1 MSRPTDT
8 FRGARLAFDL
18 AAEQLT
24 QPDLFGDAPPTEFWL
39 AIREAARAQLDEC
52 NALAYAMREGNRG

>member
-8 FRGARLAFDL
+8 FRGARLAFDV
-18 AAEQLT
+18 AVEQLT

-39 AIREAARAQLDEC
+39 AIREAARAQLDDCAHLE
-52 NALAYAMREGNRG
+52 AAIHAR